1 MRIILQHKYVGN
13 LIHVYTNKE
22 VLIDEINKK
31 YYYMNDYESM
41 LNYQQ
46 EWVNFTKKY
55 LDLDLWSIDNLV
67 SYFMSDYEI
76 VKGGNN

>member
-1 MRIILQHKYVGN
+1 MKIILQHKYYSK
-13 LIHVYTNKE
+13 LIHEYINKE
-22 VLIDEINKK
+22 ALIDEINKK
-31 YYYMNDYESM
+31 CYYMNDYESM

-76 VKGGNN
+76 VKGCK